1 MFKIVVKIRYMVYTI
16 RESVSFQ
23 RRIRIMIDRNRL
35 VTLLLSLSLVLV
47 LSACNG
53 LGSSNT
59 KKEDAAFD
67 EDKKL
72 SSSSKSSEQEESAY
86 PSKQINMII
95 PYGAG
100 GTTDLTGRRLAL
112 ALEKQFGQPIV
123 VINQSGASG
132 SVATKTV
139 LDAKPDGYTIFYT
152 ADSLGTQRVMGLSDF
167 SYDDFT
173 PIMAVV
179 DDPKV
184 VVVTKDSKYD
194 SLEGLV
200 KDMQENKGKVKMSYT
215 GPGGSGHVQALI
227 YNELGLDMSLTA
239 YSGGADCILAVLG
252 NQVDFTNSN
261 FSTVRDYIES
271 GDLKLL
277 GVASKTRLEAYPDVP
292 TLLEVIP
299 DAEKYLENPFTPLS
313 LVIDKDCPDYVKT
326 SLREAALKAVEDEEW
341 KSFVKE
347 NSLNKLYE
355 NYPSEEDMDKFY
367 EDWQSMVCWL
377 LWDAGAAKN
386 NPADFG
392 IERLK

>member
-1 MFKIVVKIRYMVYTI
+1 MIERINKLVV
-16 RESVSFQ
+16 
-23 RRIRIMIDRNRL
+23 
-35 VTLLLSLSLVLV
+35 LLLSLSLVLV
-47 LSACNG
+47 MSACNG
-53 LGSSNT
+53 ADVNV
-59 KKEDAAFD
+59 KKESTVANEAQ
-67 EDKKL
+67 EDTA
-72 SSSSKSSEQEESAY
+72 SKATVQEAKAY
-86 PSKQINMII
+86 PNKQINMII

-112 ALEKQFGQPIV
+112 ALEKQLGQAIV
-123 VINQSGASG
+123 VINQAGASG
-132 SVATKTV
+132 SIATKTV

-152 ADSLGTQRVMGLSDF
+152 ADSLGTQRVTGLSDF
-167 SYDDFT
+167 SYDDFS

-184 VVVTKDSKYD
+184 IVVAKDSKYD
-194 SLEGLV
+194 NLEDLIN
-200 KDMQENKGKVKMSYT
+200 DMKENKGKVKMSYT

-227 YNELGLDMSLTA
+227 YNNLGLDMALTA

-252 NQVDFTNSN
+252 KQVDFTNSN

-277 GVASKTRLEAYPDVP
+277 GISAKSRLENYPDVP
-292 TLLEVIP
+292 SLMEVIP
-299 DAEKYLENPFTPLS
+299 ESEKYLENPFTPLS
-313 LVIDKDCPDYVKT
+313 LVVDKDCPDEVKEV
-326 SLREAALKAVEDEEW
+326 LREAALKAVEDEDW

-355 NYPSEEDMDKFY
+355 KYPTRADMDNFY
-367 EDWQSMVCWL
+367 ADWQSMVCWL

-392 IERLK
+392 IERLR